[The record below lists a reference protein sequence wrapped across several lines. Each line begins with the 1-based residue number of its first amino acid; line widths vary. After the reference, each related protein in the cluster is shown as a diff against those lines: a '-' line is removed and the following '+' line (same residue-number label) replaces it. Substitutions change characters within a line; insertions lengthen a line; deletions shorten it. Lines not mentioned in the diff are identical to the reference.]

1 MRWRD
6 VDLATGW
13 AAFAAGLILNLPGI
27 WYLDALKDIAK
38 ANDGTAT
45 TILWILVF
53 VVIMFALA
61 ELPLIG
67 YAVDPNGTQVRVQRF
82 QSWLSANG
90 RIVAMWVA
98 TLIGVYLTITGI
110 AGLA

>member
-1 MRWRD
+1 MQDSRWVARRR
-6 VDLATGW
+6 VSVFSAKR
-13 AAFAAGLILNLPGI
+13 PGI

-45 TILWILVF
+45 KILWIFVF

-67 YAVDPNGTQVRVQRF
+67 YAVDPDGTRARVQRF
-82 QSWLSANG
+82 QGWLSAHG
-90 RIVAMWVA
+90 LIVARWVA
-98 TLIGVYLTITGI
+98 ALIGVYLTIKGI

>member
-1 MRWRD
+1 MD
-6 VDLATGW
+6 
-13 AAFAAGLILNLPGI
+13 AANSREGLGMGGFEAGLILNLPGI
-27 WYLDALKDIAK
+27 WYLDALKDIAE
-38 ANDGTAT
+38 ANEGTGI

-53 VVIMFALA
+53 LVIMFALA

-67 YAVDPNGTQVRVQRF
+67 YAVDPDGTRVRVQRF

-90 RIVAMWVA
+90 LILARWAA
-98 TLIGVYLTITGI
+98 ALIGAYLTITGI